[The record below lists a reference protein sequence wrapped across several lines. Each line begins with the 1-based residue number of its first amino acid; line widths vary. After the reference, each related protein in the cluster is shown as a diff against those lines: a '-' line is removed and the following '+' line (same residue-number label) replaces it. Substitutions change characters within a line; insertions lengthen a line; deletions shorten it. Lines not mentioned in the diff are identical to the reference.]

1 MLKQMLTIII
11 VVFLTLLSF
20 PDTVF
25 SQVGDKN
32 AGIGLMLGEPTGI
45 TYKNWTSDRNAFDLG
60 LAWSFGRHD
69 DLSIHADYLWHK
81 FDLFNEVDKGQ
92 MLLYYGIGGRLIA
105 GDNAA
110 LGARVPVGLNYLVE
124 NAPVG
129 IFFEIAPI
137 VDLAPDT
144 ELEGSIILGGRY
156 YF

>member
-1 MLKQMLTIII
+1 MLTIII